1 MKTQENI
8 INNDINQIS
17 AESLAL
23 LNSIDYEKPLRADD
37 FKNIANN
44 YEYWLANTSAEKRAK
59 VREQMTETQKGKK
72 SNVLGI
78 LEKLLENPNYVFTED
93 EKAIYIECE
102 GSDEPLL
109 LNDLID
115 SFNGAEVTISVRE
128 SIDVV

>member
-1 MKTQENI
+1 MGKSVIKKKSIDIKGI
-8 INNDINQIS
+8 INIS
-17 AESLAL
+17 
-23 LNSIDYEKPLRADD
+23 
-37 FKNIANN
+37 
-44 YEYWLANTSAEKRAK
+44 
-59 VREQMTETQKGKK
+59 
-72 SNVLGI
+72 
-78 LEKLLENPNYVFTED
+78 TED